1 MRDEHRPQCS
11 GVSDHGQGDAVE
23 HPEPELD
30 PLRGVGRLPQV
41 LAVGE
46 GHHSASSQRVILDFD
61 AQGGAVYE
69 QEPRCAVDGLPCGRG
84 RRDGD
89 GEGSE
94 DREVLC
100 LCEPQPQI
108 GATQLAGGGVEHQ
121 VVSGDRNQ
129 GVVVAQRF
137 LVDAESRQQRTR
149 LAAELVDE
157 RDEPTQARGSDHR
170 SHRAIVASEQVLC
183 A

>member
-61 AQGGAVYE
+61 AQ
-69 QEPRCAVDGLPCGRG
+69 G